1 MVKYKHNGTCS
12 FITFFPICVYFM
24 SRSINSACPQ
34 ATLSPL
40 SHLKIGLLKY
50 SLLPPPPPPRAKS
63 VFKCRTQVSDSMA
76 KFFLKGKISDENFM
90 SVISCEPSA
99 RWSEHFTFK
108 LLHIKIYNTN
118 ILLERQ
124 ISHTTQVRFKLFPR
138 SGSENSQLPVGFPA
152 KGRGGGKG
160 RRRLELIGALHIIN
174 DTG

>member
-50 SLLPPPPPPRAKS
+50 SLLPPPPPPPRAKS

-99 RWSEHFTFK
+99 RWKEHFTFK
-108 LLHIKIYNTN
+108 LLHIKIYNTS
-118 ILLERQ
+118 ILLGRQ

-152 KGRGGGKG
+152 KGRGGGEGKTKIRID
-160 RRRLELIGALHIIN
+160 RRIRYN
-174 DTG
+174 

>member
-1 MVKYKHNGTCS
+1 M
-12 FITFFPICVYFM
+12 
-24 SRSINSACPQ
+24 
-34 ATLSPL
+34 
-40 SHLKIGLLKY
+40 KIVLLKY
-50 SLLPPPPPPRAKS
+50 SLLPPPPRAKS

-124 ISHTTQVRFKLFPR
+124 ISHTTQVRFKLFPH

-152 KGRGGGKG
+152 KGRGGEG
-160 RRRLELIGALHIIN
+160 RE
-174 DTG
+174 DED

>member
-1 MVKYKHNGTCS
+1 MGFVHS
-12 FITFFPICVYFM
+12 LLFFPFAFISWVDQ
-24 SRSINSACPQ
+24 SIRHAPRQLYRPSHIWRLACWNTP
-34 ATLSPL
+34 S
-40 SHLKIGLLKY
+40 S
-50 SLLPPPPPPRAKS
+50 PPPPPPRAKS

-108 LLHIKIYNTN
+108 LLHIKIYNTS

-152 KGRGGGKG
+152 KGWGGGGRG

>member
-1 MVKYKHNGTCS
+1 MGFVHS
-12 FITFFPICVYFM
+12 LLFFHLRLFHE
-24 SRSINSACPQ
+24 SINQFGMPPRQLYPPSYIWRLVCWNTP
-34 ATLSPL
+34 S
-40 SHLKIGLLKY
+40 S
-50 SLLPPPPPPRAKS
+50 SPPPPPAKS

-108 LLHIKIYNTN
+108 LLHIKIYNTS
-118 ILLERQ
+118 ILLGRQ

-152 KGRGGGKG
+152 KGRGGGEGKTKIRID
-160 RRRLELIGALHIIN
+160 RRIRYN
-174 DTG
+174 

>member
-108 LLHIKIYNTN
+108 LLHIKIYNTS

-152 KGRGGGKG
+152 KGRGGEG
-160 RRRLELIGALHIIN
+160 RE
-174 DTG
+174 DED

>member
-1 MVKYKHNGTCS
+1 MVKYKHNGICS
-12 FITFFPICVYFM
+12 FITFFSICVYFM
-24 SRSINSACPQ
+24 SRSINSACPPGNFIP
-34 ATLSPL
+34 PL
-40 SHLKIGLLKY
+40 TFEDWFAEIL
-50 SLLPPPPPPRAKS
+50 PPPPPRAKS

-108 LLHIKIYNTN
+108 LLHIKIYNTT

-152 KGRGGGKG
+152 KGRGGGG
-160 RRRLELIGALHIIN
+160 RE
-174 DTG
+174 DED

>member
-1 MVKYKHNGTCS
+1 MGFVHLLL
-12 FITFFPICVYFM
+12 FFPFAFISWVDQ
-24 SRSINSACPQ
+24 SIQHAPQ

-50 SLLPPPPPPRAKS
+50 SLLPPPRAKS

-108 LLHIKIYNTN
+108 LLHIKIYNTS
-118 ILLERQ
+118 ILLEKQ

-138 SGSENSQLPVGFPA
+138 SGLGEQPIARGFPC
-152 KGRGGGKG
+152 KGEGGEG
-160 RRRLELIGALHIIN
+160 RRRL
-174 DTG
+174 

>member
-1 MVKYKHNGTCS
+1 MVEYKHNGICS
-12 FITFFPICVYFM
+12 FITFFSICVYFM

-40 SHLKIGLLKY
+40 SHLKIGMLKY
-50 SLLPPPPPPRAKS
+50 SLLPPTPPPPRAKS

-90 SVISCEPSA
+90 SVISCKPSA

-108 LLHIKIYNTN
+108 LLHIKIYNTS
-118 ILLERQ
+118 ILLGRQ

-152 KGRGGGKG
+152 KGRGGGEGKTKIRID
-160 RRRLELIGALHIIN
+160 RRIRYN
-174 DTG
+174 

>member
-1 MVKYKHNGTCS
+1 MRLFHE
-12 FITFFPICVYFM
+12 
-24 SRSINSACPQ
+24 SINQFGMPPGNFIP
-34 ATLSPL
+34 PL
-40 SHLKIGLLKY
+40 TFEDWFAEI
-50 SLLPPPPPPRAKS
+50 LPPPPPPPPAKS

-108 LLHIKIYNTN
+108 ILHIKIYNTS

-152 KGRGGGKG
+152 RGGGGGGG
-160 RRRLELIGALHIIN
+160 RE
-174 DTG
+174 DED

>member
-1 MVKYKHNGTCS
+1 MGFVHLLL
-12 FITFFPICVYFM
+12 FFPFAFISWVDQ
-24 SRSINSACPQ
+24 SIRHAPQ

-50 SLLPPPPPPRAKS
+50 SLPPPPRAKS

-90 SVISCEPSA
+90 SAISCEPSA

-152 KGRGGGKG
+152 KGRGGGG
-160 RRRLELIGALHIIN
+160 RE
-174 DTG
+174 DED

>member
-1 MVKYKHNGTCS
+1 MVEYKHNGICS
-12 FITFFPICVYFM
+12 FITFFPFAFISWVDQ
-24 SRSINSACPQ
+24 SIRHAPQ

-40 SHLKIGLLKY
+40 LHLKIGLLKY
-50 SLLPPPPPPRAKS
+50 SLLLPPPPPAKS

-99 RWSEHFTFK
+99 RWKEHFTFK
-108 LLHIKIYNTN
+108 LLHIKIYNTS
-118 ILLERQ
+118 ILLGRQ

-160 RRRLELIGALHIIN
+160 RRRLELIGALDIIN

>member
-1 MVKYKHNGTCS
+1 MGLVHS
-12 FITFFPICVYFM
+12 LLFFPFAFISWVDQ
-24 SRSINSACPQ
+24 SIRHAPRQLYPPSHIWRLACWNTPS
-34 ATLSPL
+34 SP
-40 SHLKIGLLKY
+40 H
-50 SLLPPPPPPRAKS
+50 PPPPRAKS

-152 KGRGGGKG
+152 KGRGGEG
-160 RRRLELIGALHIIN
+160 RE
-174 DTG
+174 DED

>member
-1 MVKYKHNGTCS
+1 MGFVHS
-12 FITFFPICVYFM
+12 LLFFPFAFISWVDQ
-24 SRSINSACPQ
+24 SIRHAPQ

-40 SHLKIGLLKY
+40 SHLKIGWNTP
-50 SLLPPPPPPRAKS
+50 SSVPPPPRAKS
-63 VFKCRTQVSDSMA
+63 VFKCRTQVSDSIA

-108 LLHIKIYNTN
+108 LLHIKIYNTS

-138 SGSENSQLPVGFPA
+138 SGLEEQPIARGFPC
-152 KGRGGGKG
+152 KGEGGG
-160 RRRLELIGALHIIN
+160 REN
-174 DTG
+174 ED

>member
-1 MVKYKHNGTCS
+1 MRLFHE
-12 FITFFPICVYFM
+12 
-24 SRSINSACPQ
+24 SINQFGMPPRQ
-34 ATLSPL
+34 LYPP
-40 SHLKIGLLKY
+40 SHIWRLV
-50 SLLPPPPPPRAKS
+50 SWNTPSSSPPPPPRAKN

-108 LLHIKIYNTN
+108 LLHIKIYNTS

-138 SGSENSQLPVGFPA
+138 SGLREQPIARGFPC
-152 KGRGGGKG
+152 KGEGGEG
-160 RRRLELIGALHIIN
+160 RRRLELIGTLHIIN

>member
-1 MVKYKHNGTCS
+1 MGFVHS
-12 FITFFPICVYFM
+12 LLFFPFAFISWVDQ
-24 SRSINSACPQ
+24 SIRHAPRQ
-34 ATLSPL
+34 LYPP
-40 SHLKIGLLKY
+40 SHIWRLVCWNTP
-50 SLLPPPPPPRAKS
+50 SSSPPPPAKS

-108 LLHIKIYNTN
+108 ILHIKIYNTS

-152 KGRGGGKG
+152 RGGGGGGEGKTKIRID
-160 RRRLELIGALHIIN
+160 RRITYN
-174 DTG
+174 

>member
-1 MVKYKHNGTCS
+1 MRLFHE
-12 FITFFPICVYFM
+12 
-24 SRSINSACPQ
+24 SINQFGMPSRQLYP
-34 ATLSPL
+34 PL

-50 SLLPPPPPPRAKS
+50 SLPPPPRAKS

-118 ILLERQ
+118 ILLEK
-124 ISHTTQVRFKLFPR
+124 T
-138 SGSENSQLPVGFPA
+138 NLPHHP
-152 KGRGGGKG
+152 GKV
-160 RRRLELIGALHIIN
+160 
-174 DTG
+174 

>member
-1 MVKYKHNGTCS
+1 MRLFHE
-12 FITFFPICVYFM
+12 
-24 SRSINSACPQ
+24 SINQFGMPPGNFIP
-34 ATLSPL
+34 PL
-40 SHLKIGLLKY
+40 TFEDWFAEILPY
-50 SLLPPPPPPRAKS
+50 SLPPPPPPPRAKS
-63 VFKCRTQVSDSMA
+63 VFKCRTQASDSMA

-108 LLHIKIYNTN
+108 LLHIKIYNTS
-118 ILLERQ
+118 ILLEK
-124 ISHTTQVRFKLFPR
+124 TNLPQVRFKLFPR

-152 KGRGGGKG
+152 KRRGGKG